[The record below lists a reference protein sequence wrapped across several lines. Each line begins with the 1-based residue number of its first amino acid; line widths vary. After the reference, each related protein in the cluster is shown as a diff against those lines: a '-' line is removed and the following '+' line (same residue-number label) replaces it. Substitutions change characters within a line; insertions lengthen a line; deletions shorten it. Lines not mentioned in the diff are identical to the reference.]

1 MNIFHYNFNYYE
13 FIVFIQSKIC
23 PFIFM
28 ILIISTANRI
38 NFLWLILSSDIS
50 TTTRKVCRMVC
61 NDKSVDPETRLKRAE
76 ALLELGKIYVTHT
89 SDTSINDSVQ
99 DLFKRIGVSAKQ
111 LGDSVITA
119 LKDKRKP
126 L

>member
-1 MNIFHYNFNYYE
+1 
-13 FIVFIQSKIC
+13 
-23 PFIFM
+23 
-28 ILIISTANRI
+28 
-38 NFLWLILSSDIS
+38 
-50 TTTRKVCRMVC
+50 MVC
-61 NDKSVDPETRLKRAE
+61 NDESVDPETRLKRAE
-76 ALLELGKIYVTHT
+76 ALLELGKIYVMHT

>member
-1 MNIFHYNFNYYE
+1 MNIFNYNFNYYE

-61 NDKSVDPETRLKRAE
+61 NDESVDPETRLKRAE
-76 ALLELGKIYVTHT
+76 ALLELGKIYVMHT